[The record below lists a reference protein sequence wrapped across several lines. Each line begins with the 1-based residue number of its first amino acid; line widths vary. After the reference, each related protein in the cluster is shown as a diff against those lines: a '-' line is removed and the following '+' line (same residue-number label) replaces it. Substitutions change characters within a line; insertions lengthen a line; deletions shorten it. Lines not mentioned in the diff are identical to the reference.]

1 MNRLSKRTTVAGG
14 VVLATLITAGLAFG
28 LWSGTGTGSGR
39 ARATTAVTATVT
51 PVNCAATPGCI
62 DLYPG
67 FTDGDVYFTITNPNP
82 YAITFTG
89 MTAGAVTVDADHA
102 TAGCAASNITVESAT
117 GLSLVA
123 PANSTTEELS
133 IADVVTM
140 VAAAPNACQGAS
152 FDIQLTLTGLQS

>member
-1 MNRLSKRTTVAGG
+1 MKNRKIAIGGGLLAAIVSAG
-14 VVLATLITAGLAFG
+14 VVFAV
-28 LWSGTGTGSGR
+28 WSAQGTGSGR

-51 PVNCAATPGCI
+51 PVNCTPSPACI

-67 FTDGDVYFTITNPNP
+67 FTDGDVYFTITNTNP

-89 MTAGAVTVDADHA
+89 MTAGAITVDAGHA
-102 TAGCAASNITVESAT
+102 ADCPASSITVDSPVT

-123 PANSTTEELS
+123 PASSTTGQLS

-140 VAAAPNACQGAS
+140 ILAAPDGCQGAS
-152 FDIQLTLTGLQS
+152 FDIALTLTGTQS

>member
-1 MNRLSKRTTVAGG
+1 MRKRTIVLGGAALAVLLSAG
-14 VVLATLITAGLAFG
+14 IAFG
-28 LWSGTGTGSGR
+28 LWTAQGTGSGR

-67 FTDGDVYFTITNPNP
+67 FADGDVYFTITNPNP
-82 YAITFTG
+82 YDITFTG
-89 MTAGAVTVDADHA
+89 MSAGAITVDAGHS
-102 TAGCAASNITVESAT
+102 AACPASSITVDSPVT

-123 PANSTTEELS
+123 PASSTTGQLS

-140 VAAAPNACQGAS
+140 ILAAPDGCQGAS
-152 FDIQLTLTGLQS
+152 FDIVLTLTGSQS

>member
-1 MNRLSKRTTVAGG
+1 MNPFSKRTTVAGG
-14 VVLATLITAGLAFG
+14 VVLATLLTAGLAFA

-39 ARATTAVTATVT
+39 ARATTAVAATVT

-82 YAITFTG
+82 YAITFTS
-89 MTAGAVTVDADHA
+89 MTAGTVTVDAAHA
-102 TAGCAASNITVESAT
+102 TAGCAATDITVDSVA

-123 PANSTTEELS
+123 PANSTTAELS

-140 VAAAPNACQGAS
+140 IAEAPNACQGAT
-152 FDIQLTLTGLQS
+152 FDIQLTLTGTQS